1 MIPKKLYVRELD
13 IDIFD
18 QEVNLTRAW
27 VANRP
32 NTGRME
38 YTDLAQV
45 WHPAEEE
52 PESGKKVVVINE
64 KGILFSGAYWPY
76 DAKGYVPKYPG
87 VYWNGGGCM
96 AGARLLDWQEAV
108 KWAYIEDLLPKGGE
122 Q

>member
-1 MIPKKLYVRELD
+1 MIPKKLYVRKLD

-18 QEVNLTRAW
+18 EEVNATRAW

-38 YTDLAQV
+38 YTDLSQV

-52 PESGKKVVVINE
+52 PESGRKVVVINE
-64 KGILFSGAYWPY
+64 KGILFSGVYRAY
-76 DAKGYVPKYPG
+76 DANGYVPKYPG
-87 VYWNGGGCM
+87 VYWNGGGCLN
-96 AGARLLDWQEAV
+96 GARLLDWQEAV

-122 Q
+122 E